1 MIDEASS
8 RLNVIPAKAGIQV
21 ISRFFL
27 DARLRGHDD
36 PVLERCRFRDVL
48 VLLGCIVTVAI
59 FAAPA
64 HGSSHEYYGGKT
76 IRVVVGL
83 APGGGFDIYARTMA
97 RHMGKHIAGNP
108 SFVVENMAG
117 AGSMIA
123 ANHVYKTA
131 KPDGLTIGHF
141 VGSLFMQQL
150 LGRPGAE
157 FEATKYEFIG
167 SPIPEKTACALTKAS
182 GISSIDRWFAAKTPV
197 KLGATGS
204 GPIVDVPKI
213 LQVALG
219 LPIQLVV
226 GYKGTADIR
235 LAAEAGELAGA
246 CWSWEAIKST
256 WSKGLDSGEVVIVLQ
271 ALPKPHPDL
280 PKVPLATNYAKTPEA
295 RQLIQIG
302 IHDAAD
308 IARPFVMPP
317 GTPKDRVQIMRA
329 AFMSTLKDPAFIAEA
344 EKAKLDIDPIT
355 GAELEKI
362 VAGIYKTSPEIL
374 AKLKEVLN

>member
-1 MIDEASS
+1 MNLNFLRLWGILLAGVFFMPQTHAS
-8 RLNVIPAKAGIQV
+8 N
-21 ISRFFL
+21 
-27 DARLRGHDD
+27 
-36 PVLERCRFRDVL
+36 
-48 VLLGCIVTVAI
+48 
-59 FAAPA
+59 
-64 HGSSHEYYGGKT
+64 HEYYRGKT
-76 IRVVVGL
+76 IRIVVGL
-83 APGGGFDIYARTMA
+83 SAGGGFDIYARALA
-97 RHMGKHIAGNP
+97 RHLGKHIPGNP
-108 SFVVENMAG
+108 SFVVDNMPG

-123 ANHVYKTA
+123 ANHVYKAA

-157 FEATKYEFIG
+157 FEATKYEFVG

-182 GISSIDRWFAAKTPV
+182 GITSMDRWLAAKTPV

-219 LPIQLVV
+219 LPIQLVA

-235 LAAEAGELAGA
+235 LAAEGGELAGA

-256 WSKGLDSGEVVIVLQ
+256 WTKGLESGDVNIILQ
-271 ALPKPHPDL
+271 ALPKAHPDL
-280 PKVPLATNYAKTPEA
+280 PKVPLAINYAKADDA
-295 RQLIQIG
+295 RQLIRVG

-317 GTPKDRVQIMRA
+317 GTPKDRVQLLRS
-329 AFMSTLKDPAFIAEA
+329 AFLATLRDSAFLAEA
-344 EKAKLDIDPIT
+344 EKSKLDVDPIT
-355 GAELEKI
+355 GEEMEKI
-362 VAGIYKTSPEIL
+362 VAGLYKINPATL
-374 AKLKEVLN
+374 AKLKEVLD

>member
-1 MIDEASS
+1 MM
-8 RLNVIPAKAGIQV
+8 LNLA
-21 ISRFFL
+21 L
-27 DARLRGHDD
+27 L
-36 PVLERCRFRDVL
+36 PVVL
-48 VLLGCIVTVAI
+48 IAVLLCASDGYA
-59 FAAPA
+59 
-64 HGSSHEYYGGKT
+64 SNHEHYRGKT
-76 IRVVVGL
+76 VRIIVGL
-83 APGGGFDIYARTMA
+83 SPGGGFDVYARTLA
-97 RHMGKHIAGNP
+97 RHMGKHIPGNP
-108 SFVVENMAG
+108 SFIVDNMPG

-157 FEATKYEFIG
+157 FVATKYEFIG

-182 GISSIDRWFAAKTPV
+182 GITSVERWFAAKAPV

-213 LQVALG
+213 LQVTLG

-256 WSKGLDSGEVVIVLQ
+256 WSKGLDSGEVMIILQ
-271 ALPKPHPDL
+271 ALAKPHPDL
-280 PKVPLATNYAKTPEA
+280 PKVPLAINYAKTDEA
-295 RQLIQIG
+295 RQLIQLG

-317 GTPKDRVQIMRA
+317 GTPKDRVQMVRA
-329 AFMSTLKDPAFIAEA
+329 AFMATLKDPAFIADA
-344 EKAKLDIDPIT
+344 GKSKLDIDPAT
-355 GAELEKI
+355 GEELERI
-362 VAGIYKTSPEIL
+362 VAGIHKISPATL

>member
-1 MIDEASS
+1 MKT
-8 RLNVIPAKAGIQV
+8 NC
-21 ISRFFL
+21 
-27 DARLRGHDD
+27 
-36 PVLERCRFRDVL
+36 CRFIAIL
-48 VLLGCIVTVAI
+48 SALLFGAS
-59 FAAPA
+59 A
-64 HGSSHEYYGGKT
+64 HASSHEYYRGKT
-76 IRVVVGL
+76 IRIVVGL
-83 APGGGFDIYARTMA
+83 SAGGGFDVYARTLA
-97 RHMGKHIAGNP
+97 RHMGKHIPGNP
-108 SFVVENMAG
+108 SFVVENMPG

-157 FEATKYEFIG
+157 FEATKYEFVG

-182 GISSIDRWFAAKTPV
+182 GITNMDRWFAAKTPV

-213 LQVALG
+213 LKVALG

-235 LAAEAGELAGA
+235 LAAETGELAGA

-256 WSKGLDSGEVVIVLQ
+256 WTKGLDSGAVVIVLQ
-271 ALPKPHPDL
+271 GLPKPHPDL
-280 PKVPLATNYAKTPEA
+280 PKVPLAINYAKTDEA
-295 RQLIQIG
+295 RQLIRSG

-317 GTPKDRVQIMRA
+317 GTPKDRVQTIRA
-329 AFMSTLKDPAFIAEA
+329 AFMSALKDPAFVAEA
-344 EKAKLDIDPIT
+344 KNSKLDIDPMT
-355 GAELEKI
+355 GEELEKT
-362 VAGIYKTSPEIL
+362 VAGIYKISPPTL
-374 AKLKEVLN
+374 TKLKEVLK